1 MANKPDEANFFPDVP
16 VYPEIGTFQPIYG
29 KFDLTTYIQGA
40 SDYEIMAFL
49 VGKYNATL
57 EAYGN
62 ITKLSTDTITACK
75 QLQDWINSWFTN
87 LDVQEEI
94 NEKLDSMV
102 ADGSFGTLLHQ
113 TFDTQINQQTTNAVT
128 AWLVANVTPTGS
140 AVVVDKSLSIE
151 GAAADAKETGTRTT
165 SAQNM
170 PVNSKSPFF
179 YAKTPKIITGN
190 GTLCNE
196 NLLIIT
202 SEPTS
207 KNGIEIIKNPNG
219 TYTISGTATI
229 SFNEVIST
237 ISLPAG
243 RYITSTNNILH
254 IDSSGI
260 SDAFTITDASTN
272 IVLHFSANTTYSITF
287 EPFIYSRK
295 SNYNSSY
302 VPNETKVINGNA
314 ISYAGMNYFIDN
326 TNDGLMLYSYNGW
339 FEPWMFGLVQPYNIG
354 DLQEL
359 DKYCHDNYA
368 DLQFEHNATL
378 PVYEYTGQYSIDFNN
393 SIIYNQ
399 YNNGLLINANTCR
412 PTPIIKNLLID
423 CHNEYTDGLVVKNNI
438 NGVNFDNITIRDF
451 TANGI
456 HLVGGAGIF
465 SNIMIYQTK
474 LYTNTRVGIAANAP
488 DSFFTKVRGVNV
500 NHFITAT
507 ANLRLHDI
515 HPFMTWDSLIPSSQF
530 ITSGGTSIIID
541 DSYCDTYQRCFMNS
555 TDDGSSYIIC
565 GNTIFFWSAQY
576 YTGDKRPSIC
586 YDGTHCYLTNC
597 RIYRPRGTTQKTL
610 LYGESGS
617 LDTVHIAL
625 ENLNMVEG
633 LARRPKI
640 NFINN

>member
-1 MANKPDEANFFPDVP
+1 MANKPGKANFFPDVP
-16 VYPEIGTFQPIYG
+16 EFPSMGTFQPVYG

-49 VGKYNATL
+49 VGKYNACL
-57 EAYGN
+57 EAYGT

-94 NEKLDSMV
+94 NKKLDSMV
-102 ADGSFGTLLHQ
+102 ANGSFGTLLHK
-113 TFDTQINQQTTNAVT
+113 TFDAQVNQQAADTTT

-151 GAAADAKETGTRTT
+151 GAAADAKETGIRTT

-170 PVNSKSPFF
+170 PVISKSPFF

-196 NLLIIT
+196 NILIIT
-202 SEPTS
+202 NEPTS
-207 KNGIEIIKNPNG
+207 KNGIEIIKNPSG

-229 SFNEVIST
+229 SFSEVIST
-237 ISLPAG
+237 VSLPAG
-243 RYITSTNNILH
+243 RYITSTNNILY
-254 IDSSGI
+254 IGTSAVSN
-260 SDAFTITDASTN
+260 SFTLNNASTVIKLN
-272 IVLHFSANTTYSITF
+272 FTADTTYSITF

-295 SNYNSSY
+295 STYRTSY
-302 VPNETKVINGNA
+302 VPNKTKVINGND
-314 ISYAGMNYFIDN
+314 ISYTGMNYFIDN
-326 TNDGLMLYSYNGW
+326 TVDGLTLYSYNGW
-339 FEPWMFGLVQPYNIG
+339 FEPWMFGLVKPYIIT
-354 DLQEL
+354 DLKEL

-368 DLQFEHNATL
+368 DLQFEHSATL
-378 PVYEYTGQYSIDFNN
+378 PVYEYSGQYSIDFNN
-393 SIIYNQ
+393 SIIYSQ
-399 YNNGLLINANTCR
+399 YNNGLLINANTYR
-412 PTPIIKNLLID
+412 PTPVIKNLLID
-423 CHNEYTDGLVVKNNI
+423 CHNEYADGIVVNNNI
-438 NGVNFDNITIRDF
+438 NGVNFNNITIRDF
-451 TANGI
+451 TRNGI
-456 HLVGGAGIF
+456 HLTNGAGIF
-465 SNIMIYQTK
+465 SNIMIYQTQ
-474 LYTNTRVGIAANAP
+474 LYTNTRTGIAADAP
-488 DSFFTKVRGVNV
+488 DAFFTEVRGVNV

-507 ANLRLHDI
+507 ANIRLHDI
-515 HPFMTWDSLIPSSQF
+515 HAFMTWDSLIPSSQF
-530 ITSGGTSIIID
+530 ITSGGTSVIID

-555 TDDGSSYIIC
+555 TSAGSSYIIC
-565 GNTIFFWSAQY
+565 GNTIFFWSREY

-586 YDGTHCYLTNC
+586 YDGTHCYLSNC
-597 RIYRPRGTTQKTL
+597 RIYRPRGTTQQTL
-610 LYGESGS
+610 LYGEAGN